1 MYPTDRQYSKEH
13 EWVLLET
20 DGRAKVGVTQYAQEQ
35 LGDVVFVDLPEIGS
49 IVSQFDKFGEVE
61 SVKAVSDVYSP
72 ISGEVLEVNEAV
84 IDHPELINEDP
95 YDKGW
100 LVRVKP
106 SQQAE
111 IDALMTAAD
120 YESFLE
126 SLDE

>member
-72 ISGEVLEVNEAV
+72 ISGEVLEINEAV

-100 LVRVKP
+100 LIRVGSVNP
-106 SQQAE
+106 IE
-111 IDALMTAAD
+111 LEELMSSGE
-120 YESFLE
+120 YGKFLTQSE
-126 SLDE
+126 

>member
-20 DGRAKVGVTQYAQEQ
+20 DGRAMVGVTQYAQEQ

-49 IVSQFDKFGEVE
+49 IVSQFDKFGEIE

-72 ISGEVLEVNEAV
+72 IGGEVLEVNEAV
-84 IDHPELINEDP
+84 FDHPELINEDP

-100 LVRVKP
+100 LIRMGSVNLKEL
-106 SQQAE
+106 SK
-111 IDALMTAAD
+111 LMSSGE
-120 YESFLE
+120 YEKFLI
-126 SLDE
+126 

>member
-1 MYPTDRQYSKEH
+1 MYPIDRQYSKEH

-20 DGRAKVGVTQYAQEQ
+20 DGRAMVGVTQYAQEQ

-49 IVSQFDKFGEVE
+49 IVSQFDKFGEIE

-72 ISGEVLEVNEAV
+72 IGGEVLEVNDAV

-100 LVRVKP
+100 LIRVGPVNPIELEK
-106 SQQAE
+106 
-111 IDALMTAAD
+111 LMSSGE
-120 YESFLE
+120 YEKFLTQSE
-126 SLDE
+126 

>member
-20 DGRAKVGVTQYAQEQ
+20 DGRAMVGVTQYAQEQ

-49 IVSQFDKFGEVE
+49 IVSQFDKLGEVE

-72 ISGEVLEVNEAV
+72 IGGEVLEVNEAV
-84 IDHPELINEDP
+84 IDHPELINVDP

-100 LVRVKP
+100 LIRMGSVNP
-106 SQQAE
+106 IELSELMSSAE
-111 IDALMTAAD
+111 
-120 YESFLE
+120 YEKFLTQFE
-126 SLDE
+126 

>member
-20 DGRAKVGVTQYAQEQ
+20 DDRAMVGVTQYAQEQ

-49 IVSQFDKFGEVE
+49 IVSQFDKLGEVE

-72 ISGEVLEVNEAV
+72 IGGEVLEVNEAV
-84 IDHPELINEDP
+84 IDHPELINVDP

-100 LVRVKP
+100 LIRMGSVNP
-106 SQQAE
+106 IELSELMSSAE
-111 IDALMTAAD
+111 
-120 YESFLE
+120 YEKFLTQFE
-126 SLDE
+126 